1 MSVKLVRQASDTPN
15 ITNRDDSRMTR
26 FAYGGINGVMK
37 GYGNELTH
45 SITGSKFGLNS
56 GCIVLHGWEVL
67 VDSWELDLS
76 TVVNTQYH
84 TVYLEVNVASESA
97 TIKSTYQTGTFPSID
112 AGNDLTTYPNGTA
125 RLPLYTFVVT
135 SGRISS
141 VTKKFTLLSYY
152 GDRFKTVENNIA
164 NIEQRLSKLGF
175 KEGSVI
181 VPDNTSTF
189 GSNITS
195 AISALNRQGNY
206 VIGVYDVSF
215 NDMEIDSSVDLIDA
229 IGTIPAQFLPN
240 NDLTIMGIAF
250 VRYGASGVESRCAV
264 LAQISV
270 DKSTGKIYCTFEYST
285 TANYYFMKA
294 NRIVI
299 HFGYEAAPLT

>member
-215 NDMEIDSSVDLIDA
+215 NDMEIDSSVGLIDA

>member
-1 MSVKLVRQASDTPN
+1 MSIRLVRKSSDTPN
-15 ITNRDDSRMTR
+15 ITNRDDTRMTR
-26 FAYGGINGVMK
+26 FAYGGIDGVVQ
-37 GYGNELTH
+37 GFGSEL
-45 SITGSKFGLNS
+45 SYAVSGSKFVLNS
-56 GCIVLHGWEVL
+56 GCIVLQGWEVD
-67 VDSWELDLS
+67 VDGSGWELDLS
-76 TVVNTQYH
+76 TVVGTQYH
-84 TVYLEVNVASESA
+84 LVYLEVSVGIEFAV
-97 TIKSTYQTGTFPSID
+97 IKSTYLTGSTPSID
-112 AGNDLTTYPNGTA
+112 FGDDLTKYPEGTA
-125 RLPLYTFVVT
+125 RLPLYSFVVANGT
-135 SGRISS
+135 IHS
-141 VTKKFTLLSYY
+141 VVKKFSTLSYY
-152 GDRFKTVENNIA
+152 GERLDS
-164 NIEQRLSKLGF
+164 IEERLEKLGF

-181 VPDNTSTF
+181 VPDSTSTF
-189 GSNITS
+189 GSYITS
-195 AISALNRQGNY
+195 ANSALNRQGNY

-215 NDMEIDSSVDLIDA
+215 NDMEIDSSVSLIDA

-299 HFGYEAAPLT
+299 HFGYVAKPL